1 MITPPVAPLPPRPY
15 WASLFTSFQS
25 DFVSLQKTGF
35 CPWVGKIPWRR
46 ERLPTPVF
54 WPGEFHGWCSPWG
67 SKESD
72 ATEQLSLSLCI
83 FGLRNRKGTS
93 GVCVVQ
99 SLNSDLPVTVFEED
113 HMHHEFGYWNVYTC
127 SGRVCV
133 VFLQLFAFMWG
144 EESTDQGHLLTC
156 AHRAHASWLRHHT
169 THTRIPEFLA
179 PKAKVEPTSRP
190 CTGQFSALSFQDQT
204 GLLVCTPGLDRW
216 PGVTAN
222 VWSVKE
228 KFQRLPWRSSS

>member
-1 MITPPVAPLPPRPY
+1 M
-15 WASLFTSFQS
+15 
-25 DFVSLQKTGF
+25 
-35 CPWVGKIPWRR
+35 
-46 ERLPTPVF
+46 
-54 WPGEFHGWCSPWG
+54 
-67 SKESD
+67 
-72 ATEQLSLSLCI
+72 
-83 FGLRNRKGTS
+83 
-93 GVCVVQ
+93 
-99 SLNSDLPVTVFEED
+99 NSDLPVTVFEED

-133 VFLQLFAFMWG
+133 VFLQLFPFMWG

-216 PGVTAN
+216 PGV
-222 VWSVKE
+222 KE
-228 KFQRLPWRSSS
+228 CKRKISETSLAVQQLRLPASNAEGSSCP